1 MAIVYYNNCGFEVDH
16 STQENVLSLQEY
28 EVQFAR
34 MAHAYSESFIGGIL
48 APLKLGITMLIKF
61 MTSFQGLL
69 MSIVTSIVAI
79 FAKMRGNKRSSGI
92 SSGGGGGGG
101 SSSSNFDALRYD
113 TSAVSNSTGTGI
125 SKEIV
130 KGLLE
135 RKEETVK
142 QMCEVVNHSDRLT
155 VDKIDLEALR
165 PIYPTVSDGMIDV
178 NKNSAIEAVREL
190 TGNGRLST
198 ATIDELFKVE
208 DLENFIE
215 IDVDKNVLGIHRIK
229 EPQFVPIL
237 RDVLR
242 TRVAYDNKVKSRL
255 NGIKPKIVNSKMV
268 ASHFED
274 IARILDVPNNDVE
287 FVNFLSES
295 ILSYSEYLSFI
306 SVHILLGIP
315 SGIERTNDDNNDG
328 MQLSVDEFN
337 AMLKKHYAS
346 GDSILERIAVRT
358 PEKLKHVFASAPRDQ
373 YKILHELLLSSS
385 SVKYKI
391 PAEDLPKV
399 ISALDN
405 INSKAITEMNMD
417 QLDIDLVDI
426 NNNLYNMILFDRKD
440 AHNTRKSKIY
450 GACIDE
456 RLRAKNI
463 TSYAKNVI
471 PTRIKETKD
480 FLEDAKKMAENVEQS
495 KSQDMNTMTT
505 NALNVSRD
513 INLYMGKVIALT
525 GNLSQAALCNAYN
538 IISDVLL
545 ENAAMMVTVGT
556 LANVLDPD
564 EFAKLSC

>member
-16 STQENVLSLQEY
+16 STQESVLSLQEY
-28 EVQFAR
+28 EVQFTR

-92 SSGGGGGGG
+92 GGGGGGGGG

-113 TSAVSNSTGTGI
+113 SSELTNSAGTGI
-125 SKEIV
+125 TKDVV

-198 ATIDELFKVE
+198 ATIDELFKEE
-208 DLENFIE
+208 DLHNFIE

-229 EPQFVPIL
+229 EPQFAPIL

-255 NGIKPKIVNSKMV
+255 SGIKPKIVNSKML

-274 IARILDVPNNDVE
+274 IARIVDVPNTDVE

-295 ILSYSEYLSFI
+295 ILSYSEYLTFI
-306 SVHILLGIP
+306 SAHILLGIP
-315 SGIERTNDDNNDG
+315 SALERTSEDTEG
-328 MQLSVDEFN
+328 MQLSVEEFN
-337 AMLKKHYAS
+337 EMMKKHYATGKDVMGRLLS
-346 GDSILERIAVRT
+346 GSADKMKR
-358 PEKLKHVFASAPRDQ
+358 VFEASPQDQ
-373 YKILHELLLSSS
+373 YKVLHEALLSSS
-385 SVKYKI
+385 DIKYKI
-391 PAEDLPKV
+391 PAADLPKV

-417 QLDIDLVDI
+417 QLDIDLVEID
-426 NNNLYNMILFDRKD
+426 NNLYNMILFDRKD
-440 AHNTRKSKIY
+440 MNNTRKSKIY

-456 RLRAKNI
+456 KLRAKNI
-463 TSYAKNVI
+463 ASYAKNTM

-480 FLEDAKKMAENVEQS
+480 FLEDAKKMVENA
-495 KSQDMNTMTT
+495 SQHVSQNSNTIAT
-505 NALNVSRD
+505 NALNISRD

-525 GNLSQAALCNAYN
+525 GNLSQAALCEAYN
-538 IISDVLL
+538 IISNVLL

-564 EFAKLSC
+564 EFAKISC